1 MQNLTRISLLTIVG
15 VTLIYAQA
23 TAQAKVDVQRVG
35 RTVEAESR
43 DIDWEVFDTTSTISR
58 TFIKSKDIQGLWNAF
73 RGAYRFEDIVNG
85 MELTSPAIFEVKD
98 DTYRRNVNKDFKE
111 FILYGN
117 LIIRSEESKSDT
129 GIINKITPTELTIS
143 WKNNSNYT
151 RYYYKK

>member
-1 MQNLTRISLLTIVG
+1 MHSLTRISPV
-15 VTLIYAQA
+15 LIIGLALNYAQA
-23 TAQAKVDVQRVG
+23 TAQAKIDVERVG
-35 RTVEAESR
+35 RTVEAGSR
-43 DIDWEVFDTTSTISR
+43 DIDWEVFDTASTISR
-58 TFIKSKDIQGLWNAF
+58 TFIKFKDIQGLWNAF
-73 RGAYRFEDIVNG
+73 RGAYRFDNIVNG

-111 FILYGN
+111 FILRGN
-117 LIIRSEESKSDT
+117 LIIRSEQSKCDT